1 MQELHQLQHENSM
14 LETKIRELSSSHNE
28 MIQLRKDV
36 QQLQKTNDVNN
47 SKLDDLE
54 RENELLRGR
63 LRVVVQTPL
72 SDSEK
77 QQMIQDH
84 RMHSSAPASIAVNS
98 VRMRNRLAF
107 SRNAKFFFDFT
118 FSL

>member
-36 QQLQKTNDVNN
+36 QQLQKTNDLNN
-47 SKLDDLE
+47 SKLGDLE

-63 LRVVVQTPL
+63 LRVAVQTPL

-77 QQMIQDH
+77 QQMIQEQ
-84 RMHSSAPASIAVNS
+84 RMHSSAPASIALPN
-98 VRMRNRLAF
+98 VRIFDRL
-107 SRNAKFFFDFT
+107 K
-118 FSL
+118 